1 MGWIT
6 ATALFLQIS
15 VQMGTP
21 ILFGTLGGILG
32 EKTGNLNLGVE
43 GMMIMGAAVG
53 FKVALVTAN
62 PWLAVLAAGIAG
74 ALGALIYCIVTVTFK
89 GNQTVTLRANQNV
102 TGLALTIFGTGFAG
116 MLGKSMSGVSLP
128 QPVLDTFAAYD
139 VPGLSKIPILG
150 EAFFQQ
156 SIYVQIAPILAVLIY
171 FFIKKTRIGLNMRA
185 VGENPAAADASGINV
200 NRYKYLSLLAGGFLC
215 GVGGAYLSLVFV
227 PSWQDNITNGL
238 GWIAVALV
246 IFSTWNPAKAIF
258 GAYLFGALRGLGYK
272 LQNVAISLFGLQ
284 FTIPSQLL
292 DMVPYAATILVLVII
307 TMRKKRENQPP
318 ASLSTSYFRDER

>member
-74 ALGALIYCIVTVTFK
+74 ALGA
-89 GNQTVTLRANQNV
+89 
-102 TGLALTIFGTGFAG
+102 
-116 MLGKSMSGVSLP
+116 
-128 QPVLDTFAAYD
+128 
-139 VPGLSKIPILG
+139 
-150 EAFFQQ
+150 
-156 SIYVQIAPILAVLIY
+156 LIY

-318 ASLSTSYFRDER
+318 ASLSTSYFREER

>member
-1 MGWIT
+1 MGWMM

-21 ILFGTLGGILG
+21 LLFGTLGGILG

-53 FKVALVTAN
+53 FKTALVTAS
-62 PWLAVLAAGIAG
+62 PWLAVLAAGLAG
-74 ALGALIYCIVTVTFK
+74 ALGALIYSIITVTLK
-89 GNQTVTLRANQNV
+89 GNQTV

-128 QPVLDTFAAYD
+128 ASVMNTFAAYD
-139 VPGLSKIPILG
+139 VPGLCNIPIIGKAL
-150 EAFFQQ
+150 FSQ
-156 SIYVQIAPILAVLIY
+156 SIYVQIAPVLAILIY
-171 FFIKKTRIGLNMRA
+171 FFIKKTQIGLNMRA

-200 NRYKYLSLLAGGFLC
+200 TRYKYVSLLLGGFLC

-258 GAYLFGALRGLGYK
+258 GAYLFGAFRGMGYK
-272 LQNVAISLFGLQ
+272 LQNTVISLFGMKIT
-284 FTIPSQLL
+284 FSSQLL
-292 DMVPYAATILVLVII
+292 DMVPYVATIVVLVII
-307 TMRKKRENQPP
+307 TMRKKKENQPP
-318 ASLSTSYFRDER
+318 AWLSRSYFREER

>member
-1 MGWIT
+1 MGWMM

-53 FKVALVTAN
+53 FKIALVTAS
-62 PWLAVLAAGIAG
+62 PWLAILAAGAAG
-74 ALGALIYCIVTVTFK
+74 ALGALIYSVITVTLK
-89 GNQTVTLRANQNV
+89 GNQTV

-128 QPVLDTFAAYD
+128 AAVTGTFAAYD
-139 VPGLSKIPILG
+139 VPVLCDIPIIGKAL
-150 EAFFQQ
+150 FSQ
-156 SIYVQIAPILAVLIY
+156 SIYVQIAPVLAIAIY
-171 FFIKKTRIGLNMRA
+171 FFIKKTQIGLNMRA

-200 NRYKYLSLLAGGFLC
+200 ARYKYASLLLGGFLC

-258 GAYLFGALRGLGYK
+258 GAYLFGALRGMGYK
-272 LQNVAISLFGLQ
+272 LQNVAISLFGMNIT
-284 FTIPSQLL
+284 FSSQLL
-292 DMVPYAATILVLVII
+292 DMVPYVATIVVLVII
-307 TMRKKRENQPP
+307 TMRKKKENQPP
-318 ASLSTSYFRDER
+318 ASLSTSYFREER

>member
-1 MGWIT
+1 MGWMM

-53 FKVALVTAN
+53 FKIALVTAS
-62 PWLAVLAAGIAG
+62 PWLAILAAGAAG
-74 ALGALIYCIVTVTFK
+74 ALGALIYSVITVTLK
-89 GNQTVTLRANQNV
+89 GNQTV

-128 QPVLDTFAAYD
+128 AAVTSTFAAYD
-139 VPGLSKIPILG
+139 VPGLCDLPIIGKAL
-150 EAFFQQ
+150 FSQ
-156 SIYVQIAPILAVLIY
+156 SIYVQIAPILAIAIY
-171 FFIKKTRIGLNMRA
+171 FFIKKTQIGLNMRA

-200 NRYKYLSLLAGGFLC
+200 SRYKYVSLLLGGFLC
-215 GVGGAYLSLVFV
+215 GVGGAFLSLVFV

-258 GAYLFGALRGLGYK
+258 GAYLFGALRGMGYK
-272 LQNVAISLFGLQ
+272 LQNTVISLFGWNIT
-284 FTIPSQLL
+284 FSSQLL
-292 DMVPYAATILVLVII
+292 DMVPYVATIVVLVII
-307 TMRKKRENQPP
+307 TMRKKKENQPP
-318 ASLSTSYFRDER
+318 ASLSTSYFREER